1 MRFKIKE
8 VAKAGLRVLG
18 IEKRKGQSAQQGSVL
33 DIPLEDQETMV
44 KKQLEEFKAVTGRD
58 YEVAAE
64 ARYPVDNEYE
74 KKKPFS
80 DPQGLSGDLLIALG
94 TMIKLLHLPPGAE
107 VLDLGCGCGWTSIL
121 LARCGF
127 RVTAVDVNGA
137 SLAIGRRNA
146 EAAGIS
152 LKFITADIQQFT
164 ADQRFDAVIIFDA
177 LHHCLRER
185 SVLSRAEW
193 MLRPGG
199 KILLSEQG
207 YPDEDKAGL
216 LTHDAAIQT
225 MRQFGTLEKGLGTMY
240 LVRALLDCG
249 FDAITV
255 FSSHC
260 HYHKWHIAR
269 KPHPGAG
276 VVRSPV
282 MTSDFALALRTYE

>member
-8 VAKAGLRVLG
+8 VARAGFRVLG
-18 IEKRKGQSAQQGSVL
+18 IDKRKGQSARRGSVL
-33 DIPLEDQETMV
+33 DVPLEDQETMV

-80 DPQGLSGDLLIALG
+80 DPQGLSGDLLIAVG

-137 SLAIGRRNA
+137 SLAIGQRNA

-152 LKFITADIQQFT
+152 VKFIAADIQQFT
-164 ADQRFDAVIIFDA
+164 VYQRFYAVIIFDA

-199 KILLSEQG
+199 KILLSEQD

-216 LTHDAAIQT
+216 LTHDPAIKT
-225 MRQFGTLEKGLGTMY
+225 MRQHGTLEKGLGTMY

-249 FDAITV
+249 FDTITV
-255 FSSHC
+255 FSSNC

-276 VVRSPV
+276 VVRSLI